1 MARVLFSLSVGDEG
15 LVGIPPHPPPPLP
28 PPTFRC
34 PLRSHNQEARD
45 SRGGSEVRGS
55 GPGQDRPHS
64 ALRPDGSSPRA
75 LGSFRALCLSVFS
88 FYTLGPR
95 PRDSDASSFLL
106 LCWVQTSP
114 YRSGRLVPG
123 AKYPGKALDSR
134 VLTPQGKVSA
144 HIPCLGRRKILER
157 TKFMEHSRVV
167 PSLFLNPAS
176 GI

>member
-1 MARVLFSLSVGDEG
+1 MRGSWAS
-15 LVGIPPHPPPPLP
+15 PPHPRCSIRPL
-28 PPTFRC
+28 TFC
-34 PLRSHNQEARD
+34 CFLLSHNQEARD

-64 ALRPDGSSPRA
+64 ALRPDGSSPRT

-95 PRDSDASSFLL
+95 PRDSESDASSFLL

-167 PSLFLNPAS
+167 SSLFLNPAS

>member
-1 MARVLFSLSVGDEG
+1 MRGSWASPPTPAALSVPSPSAASSFLTTKRPETPGEG
-15 LVGIPPHPPPPLP
+15 
-28 PPTFRC
+28 
-34 PLRSHNQEARD
+34 QK
-45 SRGGSEVRGS
+45 SEDQD
-55 GPGQDRPHS
+55 PGRTGPHS
-64 ALRPDGSSPRA
+64 VLRPDGSSPRA

-95 PRDSDASSFLL
+95 PRDSESDASSFLL

-167 PSLFLNPAS
+167 SSLFLNPAS